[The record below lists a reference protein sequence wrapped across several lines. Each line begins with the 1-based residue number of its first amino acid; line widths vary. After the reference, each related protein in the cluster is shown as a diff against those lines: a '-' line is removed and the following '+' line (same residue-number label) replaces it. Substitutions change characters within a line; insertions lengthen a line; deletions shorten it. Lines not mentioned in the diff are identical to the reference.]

1 MSSAFLHEDSEFEPL
16 IRIVADKRRL
26 SEGIV
31 EKDYWVTHSLWSLK
45 ETGLAIYFKGGTSL
59 SKGFGLIQRFS
70 EDVDLTID
78 RGDRSDLPELGSL
91 RSDTVGA
98 TEKRQAFFEALTLI
112 IDIPGTTETK
122 LLSPTDGRWI
132 SVEYQ
137 VHYPKLFELP
147 EGVHP
152 FVRLEPGLRSWK
164 PPVVSR
170 NLTSFLH
177 EHVLDV
183 GLLEQYLDNRPAD
196 MNCVHPFVTL
206 MDKLESVVKRYA
218 REDLVPEEFIRH
230 YEDLAHL
237 IASVDEFPPLTS
249 EVRQEVIAN
258 CLRGRKIH
266 PDDPAFVLDDA
277 DRRSELQAAYR
288 DIASMFWG
296 TRVPLEDCCE
306 RIAKWLTENP
316 IRGQRRAPDAG

>member
-1 MSSAFLHEDSEFEPL
+1 V
-16 IRIVADKRRL
+16 RIVADKQRL

-31 EKDYWVTHSLWSLK
+31 EKDYWVTHSLWSLR

-59 SKGFGLIQRFS
+59 SKGFGLTQRFS

-98 TEKRQAFFEALTLI
+98 TEKRRAFFEALTPI
-112 IDIPGTTETK
+112 IDIPSTTETK
-122 LLSPTDGRWI
+122 LLPPTDGRWI
-132 SVEYQ
+132 SVEYH
-137 VHYPKLFELP
+137 VHYPRLFEVP
-147 EGVHP
+147 NNVRP

-170 NLTSFLH
+170 DLTSFLH
-177 EHVLDV
+177 EHVIEV
-183 GLLEQYLDNRPAD
+183 GLLQQYVDNRPAG
-196 MNCVHPFVTL
+196 MNCVHPFVTM

-218 REDLVPEEFIRH
+218 RAELVPEEFIRH
-230 YEDLAHL
+230 YEDLVHL

-249 EVRQEVIAN
+249 ETREEVIVN
-258 CLRGRKIH
+258 CLRGREIR
-266 PDDPAFVLDDA
+266 PDDAAFVLDDA

-288 DIASMFWG
+288 DIESMFWG
-296 TRVPLEDCCE
+296 TRIPLEDCCK
-306 RIAKWLTENP
+306 RIAKWLSENP
-316 IRGQRRAPDAG
+316 IRQN

>member
-1 MSSAFLHEDSEFEPL
+1 MSLPYLHEDSEFEPL

-31 EKDYWVTHSLWSLK
+31 EKDYWVTHSLWSLQ
-45 ETGLAIYFKGGTSL
+45 ETGLAISFKGGTSL

-78 RGDRSDLPELGSL
+78 RGDRSDLPALGSL

-98 TEKRQAFFEALTLI
+98 TEKRQAFFEALTPI
-112 IDIPGTTETK
+112 IDIPGATETR
-122 LLSPTDGRWI
+122 LLSPADGRWV

-137 VHYPKLFELP
+137 VRYPKSFELP
-147 EGVHP
+147 ESISP

-164 PPVVSR
+164 PPVVLR

-177 EHVLDV
+177 EHVLEV
-183 GLLEQYLDNRPAD
+183 GLLEQYLDNRPAN

-206 MDKLESVVKRYA
+206 VDKLESVVKRYA
-218 REDLVPEEFIRH
+218 REELVPEEFIRH
-230 YEDLAHL
+230 YEDLARL
-237 IASVDEFPPLTS
+237 IASVNEFPPLNS
-249 EVRQEVIAN
+249 ETRQEVIAN
-258 CLRGRKIH
+258 CLRGREIH
-266 PDDPAFVLDDA
+266 PRDPAFVLDDA
-277 DRRSELQAAYR
+277 DRRSRMQTAHH
-288 DIASMFWG
+288 DIESMFWG
-296 TRVPLEDCCE
+296 DRVPLEDCCE

-316 IRGQRRAPDAG
+316 IRHK